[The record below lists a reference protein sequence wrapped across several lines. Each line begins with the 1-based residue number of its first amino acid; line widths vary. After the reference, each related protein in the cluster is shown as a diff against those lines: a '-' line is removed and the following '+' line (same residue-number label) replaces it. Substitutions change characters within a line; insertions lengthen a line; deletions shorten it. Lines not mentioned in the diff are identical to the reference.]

1 MERRVYSS
9 KYADDDYRRTLV
21 ESREGINQ
29 TPESIQRMNDIVTP
43 LIRKGQSIGHIY
55 ATHAEEIGCSR
66 KTLYEYIAQ
75 GVFDVGNLDMR
86 RVVRYK
92 KRKKRTRCSATERE
106 YRKGHNYQDFL
117 KYMKSHPGAR
127 VVEMDTVV
135 GKKGGKAFLTML
147 FRSCNLMLIFLIDSQ
162 TQAEV
167 KRIFDFLTDGL
178 GTERFRSIFEVILTD
193 GGSEFSDR
201 TDLEITD
208 DGVVRTSV
216 YYCDPYSSWQKGAL
230 EKNHEYIRYVIPKG
244 KTFDMLTEEKVRRLM
259 NHINSEKRDSLNGHS
274 PYELSQLLL
283 DNELH
288 ALLGLEEIA
297 PDEVNLKP
305 ELIS

>member
-1 MERRVYSS
+1 
-9 KYADDDYRRTLV
+9 
-21 ESREGINQ
+21 
-29 TPESIQRMNDIVTP
+29 
-43 LIRKGQSIGHIY
+43 
-55 ATHAEEIGCSR
+55 
-66 KTLYEYIAQ
+66 
-75 GVFDVGNLDMR
+75 
-86 RVVRYK
+86 
-92 KRKKRTRCSATERE
+92 
-106 YRKGHNYQDFL
+106 
-117 KYMKSHPGAR
+117 MKSHPGAR

-208 DGVVRTSV
+208 DGVVRTCV

-305 ELIS
+305 ELIR